1 MDTIFAPASARGRA
15 GVALV
20 RLSGP
25 QAVAAAENLCG
36 TLPPPRRAGLRR
48 ITAAGEVLDE
58 ALVLYFEPGRSFTG
72 EAVVEFHLH
81 GSPAVLSAVL
91 AALGRIVGLRLAEPG
106 EFTRRAMENGR
117 MDLAQVEGLADL
129 LAAETEMQRRQ
140 AQRVLSGAIGVTAES
155 WRRPLIRAA
164 ALLEATIDFADED
177 VPVDVVP
184 EVRSLLAQ
192 VMDGVEREIA
202 GAGAAERIRDGF
214 EVAIVGRPNLGKSM
228 LINALAG
235 REAALTS
242 PHAGTTRDVIEVRMD
257 VGGLPV
263 TILDTAG
270 LRKAHDPVEQLGV
283 ARARDRAQMADL
295 RIFLVEPGESPAEI
309 VPSEDDIV
317 LVAKGDLH
325 PGAEESVS
333 GLTGQGIE
341 ALLKRIAHTLSR
353 RVASAGTVTR
363 ARHRHALES
372 AVTALRRAEAEL
384 GAQRS
389 ELVAEELRAALRA
402 LDALVG
408 RVDVEHILD
417 EVFGSFCIGK

>member
-25 QAVAAAENLCG
+25 HAVAAAENLCG

-48 ITAAGEVLDE
+48 VTAGGEVLDE

-214 EVAIVGRPNLGKSM
+214 EVAIVGRPNLGKST

-270 LRKAHDPVEQLGV
+270 LRTAHDPVEQLGV

-309 VPSEDDIV
+309 VPRKDDIV
-317 LVAKGDLH
+317 LVAKADLH

-341 ALLKRIAHTLSR
+341 ALLNRIAHTLSG

-363 ARHRHALES
+363 ARHRHALEA

-417 EVFGSFCIGK
+417 EVFASFCIGK